1 MSGAEL
7 TSGMDLNSWAG
18 FVGSSERA
26 HVAGDIAI
34 TVKEVNRVIRILRN
48 GGINVVAVHNHMLDE
63 QPRIFF
69 LHYWGTGPTEKLVLT
84 LKEAFTVVQ
93 SPAR

>member
-1 MSGAEL
+1 M
-7 TSGMDLNSWAG
+7 TSGMGLNSWAG

-26 HVAGDIAI
+26 HAAGDIAM
-34 TVKEVNRVIRILRN
+34 TAKEVNRVIRILRN
-48 GGINVVAVHNHMLDE
+48 AGINVVAVHNHMLDE

-69 LHYWGTGPTEKLVLT
+69 LHYWGIGPSEKPALT

-93 SPAR
+93 DPAR